1 MEMFPSGFRPYSG
14 PDDSD
19 NVSLP
24 DSERQRLYQES
35 QGTWRD
41 YAANPLSFGATPLTG
56 NIPTFQQWAAGN
68 PEIIGDNSPEYQYLQ
83 QFYQLPNKSDIWETV
98 LPMAGMAAMGAAA
111 GGAFGN
117 LSTYGSAGGTFGAGA
132 GAAGSSAVG
141 SSVAPG
147 AASGAAAGGS
157 GGISAA
163 EAAALAETGG
173 LGAGGGLSAGEL
185 ATIESLAGGAGT
197 GGLLG
202 SQQAID
208 GSMQSIYGD
217 LAQAGIEGY
226 DLGNVPIFDNPGNG
240 LWGQIK
246 GFLPAASTVANAL
259 TQPTGNTTFGIPNNI
274 LAGGLQGLL
283 GYLGA
288 GQQADAYQDVYNQQS
303 AIGAP
308 YRDRLNASYQP
319 GFDLMSQPGYGD
331 AFNRMAE
338 ISTNSWSPRG
348 NPANNPGI
356 QAGVLNDVWSQNY
369 LPALSN
375 YRGQLGQFGGMGL
388 NTAGQSSLM
397 GAQTAGSGL
406 NALGFGLNTM
416 FQQPSAIDD
425 YYRQAAER
433 LRQQNQQ
440 PVFAGGVKY
449 GG

>member
-1 MEMFPSGFRPYSG
+1 MRYRDYMEMFPSGFRPYSN
-14 PDDSD
+14 PQDDSD

-35 QGTWRD
+35 QSTWRD
-41 YAANPLSFGATPLTG
+41 YAANPLSFGATPLSG

-68 PEIIGDNSPEYQYLQ
+68 PEIVGDNSPEYQYLQ

-98 LPMAGMAAMGAAA
+98 LPMAAMAAVGATA

-117 LSTYGSAGGTFGAGA
+117 LSTYGSAGGTLGSAA
-132 GAAGSSAVG
+132 GAAG
-141 SSVAPG
+141 G
-147 AASGAAAGGS
+147 AASGGMAAADAAGLAQMAADAGLTGAAADAFVASGGVLGSTAAGGANALGLYQMGADAGLKGGALENFVAS
-157 GGISAA
+157 GGLQGATVA
-163 EAAALAETGG
+163 GGGGVG
-173 LGAGGGLSAGEL
+173 LGAGSGALS
-185 ATIESLAGGAGT
+185 GAAKV
-197 GGLLG
+197 G
-202 SQQAID
+202 S
-208 GSMQSIYGD
+208 
-217 LAQAGIEGY
+217 
-226 DLGNVPIFDNPGNG
+226 
-240 LWGQIK
+240 
-246 GFLPAASTVANAL
+246 TL

-283 GYLGA
+283 GYIGA

-348 NPANNPGI
+348 NPANTPGI

-406 NALGFGLNTM
+406 DALGYAAGTM
-416 FQQPSAIDD
+416 FNPQPNINDIFK
-425 YYRQAAER
+425 Q
-433 LRQQNQQ
+433 L
-440 PVFAGGVKY
+440 GGYKINV
-449 GG
+449 GGSLFGG